1 MQDAPSC
8 NAGMGSNLTEGG
20 RAECDAS
27 LMSGDGTYAAV
38 GAAAGVAHPIEVAYT
53 LAQESKLPMRLGRVR
68 PMYAAFASAQM
79 PSSLPAEAPPHAC
92 ALACATC
99 Y

>member
-27 LMSGDGTYAAV
+27 VMCGDGTFAAV
-38 GAAAGVAHPIEVAYT
+38 GAAAGVAHPIHVAHT

-68 PMYAAFASAQM
+68 PLYATIAWS
-79 PSSLPAEAPPHAC
+79 PL
-92 ALACATC
+92 
-99 Y
+99 